1 MNTNALRLGV
11 SGQSGFRFD
20 SVSVHARALD
30 AAKSTTY
37 AYNTSNQLTSS
48 VTNSVTTT
56 YTYDAWGRLLTR
68 TAGTASASYAYRG
81 DKLKQV
87 TSTFPNEDSVAMN
100 YDGLGRRRNRMANG
114 VTPITW
120 WRYGLGWDTV
130 AEYTDN
136 DTDWAVEG
144 FSKFNVMTDFMHPL
158 AEATVASGQP
168 PANAAY
174 SYLALDHLSSTRGV
188 FSQTKTQTGTMEFL
202 PYGARHTATGTLP
215 HHQFTAKP
223 YDTGTGLYTFPFRHY
238 SPAMARWTG
247 ADTAGL
253 VDGPNVYGYGGS
265 RPTSVVDADGKD
277 WGTLDFIW
285 HYYFGGGRT
294 INLEDV
300 GLGDDYRRNTEVR
313 SFVSYLINT
322 LDMLVRGL
330 AKSLF
335 KSCLGSSGTKSGSA
349 YYGDYTLITFDEMP
363 WISPL
368 YVMGDGYLYGN
379 GRCGV
384 KVDCCTGCY
393 HFSCSANFSQ
403 NDSFKDPIGMG
414 IEPPISTPV
423 PPFFPLYP
431 NPYDIIVYWSQ
442 QWGGAGCMLR

>member
-1 MNTNALRLGV
+1 MGTNALRLGV

-20 SVSVHARALD
+20 SVSVHARSLD

-37 AYNTSNQLTSS
+37 ACNTSNQLTSS
-48 VTNSVTTT
+48 VTNGTTT
-56 YTYDAWGRLLTR
+56 NYAYDAWGRLLTR
-68 TAGTASASYAYRG
+68 TAGTATASYAYRG

-87 TSTFPNEDSVAMN
+87 TSTFPGEASTVAMN

-144 FSKFNVMTDFMHPL
+144 FSKFNVMTDFMNPL
-158 AEATVASGQP
+158 AEATVASGQT

-223 YDTGTGLYTFPFRHY
+223 YDTGTGLYTFPYRHY

-247 ADTAGL
+247 ADPAGI
-253 VDGPNVYGYGGS
+253 VDGPNVYGY
-265 RPTSVVDADGKD
+265 
-277 WGTLDFIW
+277 
-285 HYYFGGGRT
+285 
-294 INLEDV
+294 
-300 GLGDDYRRNTEVR
+300 
-313 SFVSYLINT
+313 
-322 LDMLVRGL
+322 VRGEPVARIDQYGLCREKGESYNDCANRKNNRLDYKLLGMCMALCKCPLPICKL
-330 AKSLF
+330 ACGACEALMAIVWAKAVTDCLIICPDPCPSILGPPGPLF
-335 KSCLGSSGTKSGSA
+335 
-349 YYGDYTLITFDEMP
+349 P
-363 WISPL
+363 P
-368 YVMGDGYLYGN
+368 
-379 GRCGV
+379 
-384 KVDCCTGCY
+384 
-393 HFSCSANFSQ
+393 
-403 NDSFKDPIGMG
+403 PP
-414 IEPPISTPV
+414 PPIPL
-423 PPFFPLYP
+423 PPLDPPWDLH
-431 NPYDIIVYWSQ
+431 
-442 QWGGAGCMLR
+442 

>member
-1 MNTNALRLGV
+1 MGTNALRLGV

-20 SVSVHARALD
+20 SVSVHARSLD

-68 TAGTASASYAYRG
+68 TAGTATASYAYRG

-87 TSTFPNEDSVAMN
+87 TSTFPGEASSVAMN

-144 FSKFNVMTDFMHPL
+144 FSRVMVSCGMMNPL
-158 AEATVASGQP
+158 AESTIASGQP

-202 PYGARHTATGTLP
+202 PYGARHTTTSGTLP
-215 HHQFTAKP
+215 YHQFTAKP
-223 YDTGTGLYTFPFRHY
+223 YDTGTGL
-238 SPAMARWTG
+238 
-247 ADTAGL
+247 
-253 VDGPNVYGYGGS
+253 
-265 RPTSVVDADGKD
+265 
-277 WGTLDFIW
+277 
-285 HYYFGGGRT
+285 
-294 INLEDV
+294 
-300 GLGDDYRRNTEVR
+300 
-313 SFVSYLINT
+313 
-322 LDMLVRGL
+322 
-330 AKSLF
+330 
-335 KSCLGSSGTKSGSA
+335 
-349 YYGDYTLITFDEMP
+349 
-363 WISPL
+363 
-368 YVMGDGYLYGN
+368 
-379 GRCGV
+379 
-384 KVDCCTGCY
+384 
-393 HFSCSANFSQ
+393 
-403 NDSFKDPIGMG
+403 
-414 IEPPISTPV
+414 
-423 PPFFPLYP
+423 
-431 NPYDIIVYWSQ
+431 
-442 QWGGAGCMLR
+442 

>member
-1 MNTNALRLGV
+1 MATMDSWQTLAVQVRLDKLAVYHAPRGKAPRLLGGDIAVSTTMNTNALRLGV

-68 TAGTASASYAYRG
+68 AAGTASASYAYRG

-223 YDTGTGLYTFPFRHY
+223 YDTGTGLYTFPYRHY

-247 ADTAGL
+247 PDPAGL
-253 VDGPNVYGYGGS
+253 RNGPSVYGYCGRSPIVLFDHLGLEWLHTVNAQGTPEANAHIIYRDPGCCCDRIKLRQRVKTIGSALYNRVYPSQTKWHLDGGEWYPIQTNSKCTATMTDNPGFKWPWEDGGIQYFITEAWCITDGVESLLSALLWHAVTVPGGS
-265 RPTSVVDADGKD
+265 YNVWINFHT
-277 WGTLDFIW
+277 WGD
-285 HYYFGGGRT
+285 
-294 INLEDV
+294 
-300 GLGDDYRRNTEVR
+300 
-313 SFVSYLINT
+313 
-322 LDMLVRGL
+322 
-330 AKSLF
+330 
-335 KSCLGSSGTKSGSA
+335 
-349 YYGDYTLITFDEMP
+349 
-363 WISPL
+363 
-368 YVMGDGYLYGN
+368 
-379 GRCGV
+379 
-384 KVDCCTGCY
+384 
-393 HFSCSANFSQ
+393 
-403 NDSFKDPIGMG
+403 
-414 IEPPISTPV
+414 
-423 PPFFPLYP
+423 
-431 NPYDIIVYWSQ
+431 
-442 QWGGAGCMLR
+442 